1 MSLALMKSWIP
12 SPVEEGKG
20 KGGREGRKKGRKKEK
35 KDTTES
41 RLQREFTPKPW
52 L

>member
-20 KGGREGRKKGRKKEK
+20 KGGREGRKRGRKKEK
-35 KDTTES
+35 KRHYRIKASEGVYT
-41 RLQREFTPKPW
+41 
-52 L
+52 

>member
-20 KGGREGRKKGRKKEK
+20 KGGREGRKKEK